1 MAQSIVDD
9 IKKYRELLETTN
21 NMLTE
26 TTEEGLAGGIV
37 GGAIGGALTKSVPGA
52 ATGYKIGSDI
62 QDAVTAKTNT
72 SEEGLNETQEVNI
85 IGYNS
90 AYQPLDQAAK
100 DPKNKRTVTM
110 VKLGIDQTGAPELT
124 FTEDGSNY
132 KAKWHHQYGWV
143 ADFD

>member
-9 IKKYRELLETTN
+9 IKKYRELLETSSG
-21 NMLTE
+21 MLTE
-26 TTEEGLAGGIV
+26 TTDEGLAGGLA
-37 GGAIGGALTKSVPGA
+37 GGAIGGVMVKSIPGVV
-52 ATGYKIGSDI
+52 TGYKIGSDI
-62 QDAVTAKTNT
+62 QDAVAGKAEKT
-72 SEEGLNETQEVNI
+72 EENLEETQEVNI

-100 DPKNKRTVTM
+100 DPKNKRTVKM